1 MFQELS
7 DKFEGIFQ
15 KLKGHGK
22 VTEKHLDETMRDVRR
37 ALLEADVNYKVAKQL
52 IVEITQRALGAN
64 IVQSITPA
72 QQIIKIVNDE
82 LTRLMGGVNAPLKT
96 VNIPPAIIM
105 VIGLQGAGKTT
116 FCGKLAYHLK
126 KQGKSPLLVGAD
138 LQRPAAVEQLRI
150 VGEEIDVKSYSDL
163 QSNPVQVCKNGF
175 KLARQEGYDTLIL
188 DTAGRLHIDDAL
200 MNELVQIKTEVKPHD
215 ILFVADGMT
224 GQDAVNT
231 ANTFLDRIDFSGI
244 VLTKMDGD
252 ARGGA
257 ALSIKSVTGKS
268 IKFIGTGEKLEA
280 LESFHPDRMAS
291 RILGMGDIV
300 SLVEKAQDV
309 VDLKKAK
316 SLEKK
321 LRRAEF
327 TFEDFHDQLQQIKKM
342 GPLSQIVGMIPGLN
356 SKALKDSPV
365 DDGALVGIEAIICSM
380 TAEEKQRP
388 QIING
393 SRRLRIAKGSGTTV
407 QEINRLLKQFFTM
420 QKMMKKFN
428 KKGMRGN
435 NMQFPF

>member
-15 KLKGHGK
+15 RLKGHGK
-22 VTEKHLDETMRDVRR
+22 VNEKHLDETMRDIRR

-52 IVEITQRALGAN
+52 IAEIRQRALGAD
-64 IVQSITPA
+64 VVHSVTPA

-82 LTRLMGGVNAPLKT
+82 LTRLMGGVHAPLKT

-116 FCGKLAYHLK
+116 FCGKLASLLK
-126 KQGKSPLLVGAD
+126 KQGKTPFLIGAD
-138 LQRPAAVEQLRI
+138 LQRPAAAEQLRI
-150 VGEEIDVKSYSDL
+150 VGEQVKVESYSNL
-163 QSNPVQVCKNGF
+163 QSDPVQVCKQGF
-175 KLARQEGYDTLIL
+175 KRARENGYDTIIL
-188 DTAGRLHIDDAL
+188 DTAGLLHVDDRL
-200 MNELVQIKTEVKPHD
+200 MGELADIKTTLKPHD
-215 ILFVADGMT
+215 ILFVADAMT
-224 GQDAVNT
+224 GQDAVN
-231 ANTFLDRIDFSGI
+231 AARIFLDRIDFTGI

-257 ALSIKSVTGKS
+257 ALSIKSVTGKP
-268 IKFIGTGEKLEA
+268 IQFIGTGEKLEA
-280 LESFHPDRMAS
+280 LEKFHPERMAS

-300 SLVEKAQDV
+300 SLVEKAQDI
-309 VDLKKAK
+309 VDLKQAK
-316 SLEKK
+316 VLEKK
-321 LRRAEF
+321 IRRAEF
-327 TFEDFHDQLQQIKKM
+327 TFDDFYDQLQQIKKM

-356 SKALKDSPV
+356 TKALKDAPV
-365 DDGALVGIEAIICSM
+365 DDRAFVSIEAIINSM
-380 TAEEKQRP
+380 TKEEKQRP

-393 SRRLRIAKGSGTTV
+393 SRRLRIAKGSGTSV

-428 KKGMRGN
+428 KKGMRGI